1 MIELNFRWTE
11 GWTTTDLFDLPP
23 LENLLFSPPYLPP
36 FPLSLWSA
44 TWLPLSQKDHSV
56 SRPSHWD
63 VEGHAVSLVMPERS
77 DFHFNVTL
85 LISQRCNV
93 QDTEALSGLHIS
105 LIACAFTQV
114 IITIARH
121 ISISAA
127 RGAITDLLGHGLQ
140 LLRRLKFERHLSAPR
155 TCITPHSGTGI
166 SDPHPF
172 SCVSIFRSFGIPLM
186 DLYPG

>member
-1 MIELNFRWTE
+1 MEL
-11 GWTTTDLFDLPP
+11 LICLIIP
-23 LENLLFSPPYLPP
+23 LKKIFSPPYLLP
-36 FPLSLWSA
+36 FPLSPWSA
-44 TWLPLSQKDHSV
+44 TWLPPSQKDHSV
-56 SRPSHWD
+56 SCPSPWD

-93 QDTEALSGLHIS
+93 QDTKALSGLHIS

-127 RGAITDLLGHGLQ
+127 RGAITVLPGRGLQ
-140 LLRRLKFERHLSAPR
+140 PLRRLKFVRHLSAPGTR
-155 TCITPHSGTGI
+155 ITAQWDWNKWSP
-166 SDPHPF
+166 
-172 SCVSIFRSFGIPLM
+172 SI
-186 DLYPG
+186 